1 MRFRAVG
8 TVLRLSSMLCVMTTV
23 FVGVAFP
30 LIVTG
35 IARVLFADAIDLSRI
50 DVDRSLMAA
59 TTADVAAGVSDD
71 DAAKGAALFAANC
84 SACHQASGE
93 GLPGAFPSLRGNDTV
108 NRPDPTAQI
117 LVVLYGLQGV
127 RVGGVVY
134 PTAMPAF
141 GVTLSDADVAGL
153 INHERN
159 AWGNHGAPV
168 IAAMVNEQ
176 RAHGK
181 MIR

>member
-1 MRFRAVG
+1 MG
-8 TVLRLSSMLCVMTTV
+8 TVLRLSSMICVMTTV

-35 IARVLFADAIDLSRI
+35 IAQVMFADAFDLSPI
-50 DVDRSLMAA
+50 EVDRSLMAA
-59 TTADVAAGVSDD
+59 TTADVAADAGDD
-71 DAAKGAALFAANC
+71 GAVKGEALFTANC
-84 SACHQASGE
+84 SPCHQASGE
-93 GLPGAFPSLRGNDTV
+93 GLPGAFPSLKGNDTV
-108 NRPDPTAQI
+108 NNPDPTAQI

-127 RVGGVVY
+127 RVGGFVY

-141 GVTLSDADVAGL
+141 GVTLSDADVVGI

-168 IAAMVNEQ
+168 TAAMVREQ